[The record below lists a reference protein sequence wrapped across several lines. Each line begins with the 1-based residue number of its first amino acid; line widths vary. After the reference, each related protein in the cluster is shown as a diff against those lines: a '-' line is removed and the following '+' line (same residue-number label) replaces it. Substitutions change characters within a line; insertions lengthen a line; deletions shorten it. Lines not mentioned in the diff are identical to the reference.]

1 MSYNTMD
8 HAGWVESNNAAAN
21 ELYTKRR
28 GYKIRPEKLSPF
40 QARVMDICGMV
51 GGGIYNAPISWERVD
66 WGHAGPWQMV
76 RVPFRDGRMATF
88 DFYPLTNLVLLC
100 HEARI
105 RCEISATSRGNFM
118 LSFSQRS
125 HEGGMAKRHPNI
137 DEAVSAFRAYLPAD
151 HRVIYRAPVEQANA
165 A

>member
-8 HAGWVESNNAAAN
+8 HAAWVESNNAAEN
-21 ELYTKRR
+21 EIYAARR
-28 GYKIRPEKLSPF
+28 SYKIRPEKLSPF

-51 GGGIYNAPISWERVD
+51 GGGIYNAPIAWDRVD
-66 WGHAGPWQMV
+66 WGHDGPWQMV
-76 RVPFRDGRMATF
+76 RVPWRDGRMATF

-118 LSFSQRS
+118 LAFSQRS
-125 HEGGMAKRHPNI
+125 HVGGMAKRHPSI
-137 DEAVSAFRAYLPAD
+137 DEAVAAFRQYLPDD
-151 HRVIYRAPVEQANA
+151 HRIRYRVPEEGAVEG
-165 A
+165 